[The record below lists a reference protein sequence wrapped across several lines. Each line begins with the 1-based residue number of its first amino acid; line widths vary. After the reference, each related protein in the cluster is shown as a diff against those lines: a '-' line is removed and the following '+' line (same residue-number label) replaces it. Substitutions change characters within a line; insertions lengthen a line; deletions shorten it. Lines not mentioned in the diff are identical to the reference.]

1 MLESFL
7 SKDVKEKCVHQWFLQ
22 VDAYFETHA
31 ISANANWLRMVQYL
45 FWEHVIEW

>member
-7 SKDVKEKCVHQWFLQ
+7 SKDVKEKWVQQWFLQ

-31 ISANANWLRMVQYL
+31 IITNVNSLWMVQYL